1 MSTEE
6 SIIPNEQ
13 KQDDEISLIDL
24 FAVLVRYRKLIVIG
38 TFVVTFLVGLYLFV
52 VPVLFPSLSK
62 QKMQV
67 MYNVQVN
74 ELPSALGQE
83 FFGSSSSTSSKERT
97 SVQSLVVNS
106 MTNLSNFAAIYKQYP
121 AFSSSKLPDGYEY
134 NSYVRELIQKGTF
147 DVKASEIG
155 SSIQITLDVAEKNLE
170 TATALVHAVVS
181 QANTDLENYIIPKLK
196 ADMNALRTS
205 VENLQQLSSGFDSE
219 ILQEQL
225 KELGQLSNFI
235 ATYSSFCAVSGE
247 PFIVPEGQGR
257 LIKLV
262 ICCFAAFFVLVFT
275 AFVKNAV
282 ANVKADPQASKTI
295 SDAWKAGK

>member
-1 MSTEE
+1 MNTEE

-67 MYNVQVN
+67 IYNVQVN
-74 ELPSALGQE
+74 EFPSDLGQK
-83 FFGSSSSTSSKERT
+83 FLSTTKT
-97 SVQSLVVNS
+97 NVQSLAVNS

-121 AFSSSKLPDGYEY
+121 AFSSSKLPDGYKY

-147 DVKASEIG
+147 DVKASGIG

-205 VENLQQLSSGFDSE
+205 VENLQQLSTGFDSE

-247 PFIVPEGQGR
+247 PFFVPEGQGR